1 MTYSKCGRTCRAACG
16 LTLGVVLTLATPL
29 FARDAGPGRSC
40 DVRLSKLSYDDP
52 GADDNEWIELRV
64 TCAGALPATLGEAG
78 VSEFAL
84 FNGGSSGCPIYRR
97 VALADVRV
105 GPHGFSVICSAGS
118 ELDLDLGCEQTAGSS
133 GPLGQSWLQNG
144 PGDGLALIDDAGEV
158 MGAYLYGAPG
168 SGAGSCP
175 DAVLISEDP
184 GPSQGEDSAVVVCP
198 EGDLVVPMSQVPLRS
213 ALNCSVSNAEGDS
226 GAQAFAG
233 NTATPGTSAAWPTG
247 TVRHAEPTHVTEPA
261 ATPRAVLDAGSPA
274 KSAASAPPDL
284 GCGFTPLARSG
295 VFAGSALVAVL
306 FGALC
311 SFGARRARAPRK
323 TALDAK
329 TP

>member
-1 MTYSKCGRTCRAACG
+1 MTYSNCGRFCRAACG
-16 LTLGVVLTLATPL
+16 LTLGVVLTLDTPL

-40 DVRLSKLSYDDP
+40 DVRLSQLSYDDP

-64 TCAGALPATLGEAG
+64 TCAGATPATLGEAG
-78 VSEFAL
+78 VAELAL

-105 GPHGFSVICSAGS
+105 GPSGFSVICSAGS
-118 ELDLDLGCEQTAGSS
+118 ELDLDLGCEQSASS
-133 GPLGQSWLQNG
+133 TGVLGQSWLQNG
-144 PGDGLALIDDAGEV
+144 PGDGLALIDGAGEV
-158 MGAYLYGAPG
+158 IGAYIYGAPG

-175 DAVLISEDP
+175 GAILISEDP

-198 EGDLVVPMSQVPLRS
+198 EGDVVVPMSQAPLRS
-213 ALNCSVSNAEGDS
+213 APNCSASNAKGDS
-226 GAQAFAG
+226 GAEAVAEDSSSEG
-233 NTATPGTSAAWPTG
+233 APAAWPTG

-261 ATPRAVLDAGSPA
+261 ATPRAALDAGSPT
-274 KSAASAPPDL
+274 KSAASAPPEL

-306 FGALC
+306 FVALHT
-311 SFGARRARAPRK
+311 FGARRARARRK
-323 TALDAK
+323 TAL
-329 TP
+329 